1 MGRRAFAAIA
11 RRRRILGGALFV
23 AAACAAAGV
32 FSLGDARAADAPRT
46 HQVVIQGLQYLPP
59 TLTVRRGDS
68 VVWTNKD
75 PFPHT
80 VTAAGAFDSRSI
92 EAGQSWRFVARAA
105 GSYPYVCT
113 LHSNMKGQLQ
123 VE

>member
-1 MGRRAFAAIA
+1 VRGRAFAGIA
-11 RRRRILGGALFV
+11 RHGRILGGALFL
-23 AAACAAAGV
+23 AAACAATGSA
-32 FSLGDARAADAPRT
+32 SLGNALAAEAPRT
-46 HQVVIQGLQYLPP
+46 HQVVIQGLQYLPQS
-59 TLTVRRGDS
+59 LAVRRGDS

-92 EAGQSWRFVARAA
+92 EAGKSWRFVARAA
-105 GSYPYVCT
+105 GTYPYVCT